1 VNNQKIQSNSKYS
14 SFLNNSNSSQIELY
28 GKMHAILKPYL
39 HFKKVKKKET
49 ILMEGNTCK
58 NIYFVQQ
65 GAVKQYYLSGGK
77 EFIQN
82 FFFEKNM
89 ACHFNSF
96 LTQTASDCYLE
107 VLEETYLLVLS
118 YDNFQKICKTHPQFN
133 EYLAICMA
141 RMNTQRVN
149 LLLLSDALLRYK
161 KFLDDE
167 PNVLQRVPQ
176 YMVASYL
183 GMTPETLSR
192 IRKKLALKIPLCA

>member
-1 VNNQKIQSNSKYS
+1 MNSHKIQSNSQ
-14 SFLNNSNSSQIELY
+14 NSSQIELY

-65 GAVKQYYLSGGK
+65 GAIKQYYLCEGK

-89 ACHFNSF
+89 ASHFNSF
-96 LTQTASDCYLE
+96 LTQTASNCYLE
-107 VLEETYLLVLS
+107 ALEETHVLVLS
-118 YDNFQKICKTHPQFN
+118 YDDFQKIYKIHPQLN
-133 EYLAICMA
+133 ECLAICMA

-161 KFLDDE
+161 KLLNDE

-192 IRKKLALKIPLCA
+192 IRKKIALKTSLCA